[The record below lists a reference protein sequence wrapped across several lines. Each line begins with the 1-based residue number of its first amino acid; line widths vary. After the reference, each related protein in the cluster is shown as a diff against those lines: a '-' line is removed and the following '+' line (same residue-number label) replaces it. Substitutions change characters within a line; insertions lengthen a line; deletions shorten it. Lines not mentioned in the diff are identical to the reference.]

1 MVKYYAIEYFIK
13 ENETD
18 NKITKVKL
26 YETERWGDTYTFTS
40 EPIYCDRNNFIDM
53 VNSREIFVKAIMGN
67 NKKFSMS
74 DTFHLSINNMNYIN
88 QNQNSNKDY
97 LTFIPIKIKKNE

>member
-1 MVKYYAIEYFIK
+1 MKQKDGEILIHLQV
-13 ENETD
+13 N
-18 NKITKVKL
+18 L
-26 YETERWGDTYTFTS
+26 
-40 EPIYCDRNNFIDM
+40 YCDRNNFIDM
-53 VNSREIFVKAIMGN
+53 VNSHEIFVKATMGN

-88 QNQNSNKDY
+88 PNQNSNKDY